1 MEDDWKEHW
10 NAYLREKYGSE
21 IPEGPLKINLGEIK
35 FYIPP
40 LLGIDATSMNDKIG
54 YEVTSTRCAGNLL

>member
-1 MEDDWKEHW
+1 MEDDWKELW

-40 LLGIDATSMNDKIG
+40 LLGIDATSMKAIAKHNAKHRIF
-54 YEVTSTRCAGNLL
+54 